1 VAGELKAAMDAVAA
15 GLAAACPGRFVSR
28 DFVPLARRTAEE
40 LEAGVLAVA
49 ALGESGFANYRGRE
63 AELGVLRVVVVG
75 QVKVAEASMPSAL
88 EDAEFAL
95 AEQVKAWLASG
106 PLLAP
111 VRQCLARSFRQS
123 GQLEHPYGWVAF
135 ECEVRT

>member
-1 VAGELKAAMDAVAA
+1 VAGELKAALDALA
-15 GLAAACPGRFVSR
+15 GSLAAACPGRFVSR
-28 DFVPLARRTAEE
+28 DFVPLAQRTGEE

-49 ALGESGFANYRGRE
+49 ALGESEFANYRGRE
-63 AELGVLRVVVVG
+63 ADLGLLRVVIVG
-75 QVKVAEASMPSAL
+75 QLKVAEAAMPSAL

-95 AEQVKAWLASG
+95 AEQVKAWLAG
-106 PLLAP
+106 PMLAP

>member
-1 VAGELKAAMDAVAA
+1 MAGELKAAMEALGAS
-15 GLAAACPGRFVSR
+15 LAAACPGRFVSR
-28 DFVPLARRTAEE
+28 DFVPLAQRTADE

-49 ALGESGFANYRGRE
+49 SLGESEFANYRGRE
-63 AELGVLRVVVVG
+63 ADLGLLRVVIVG
-75 QVKVAEASMPSAL
+75 QLKVSEALMPAAV

-95 AEQVKAWLASG
+95 AEQVKAWLAG
-106 PLLAP
+106 PMLAP

-123 GQLEHPYGWVAF
+123 GQLEFPYGWVAF

>member
-1 VAGELKAAMDAVAA
+1 MAAGELRAAMEALGAS
-15 GLAAACPGRFVSR
+15 LAAACPGRYVSR
-28 DFVPLARRTAEE
+28 SLVPLAQRTAEE

-49 ALGESGFANYRGRE
+49 ALGERDFANYRGRE
-63 AELGVLRVVVVG
+63 ADLGTLRVVIVG
-75 QVKVAEASMPSAL
+75 QIKVAEESPPYVL
-88 EDAEFAL
+88 EDAEFAM
-95 AEQVKAWLASG
+95 AEQVKAFLAA

-111 VRQCLARSFRQS
+111 LRQCVASGYRQS

>member
-1 VAGELKAAMDAVAA
+1 MGGELKAVMEAI
-15 GLAAACPGRFVSR
+15 GSSLAASCPGRFVSR
-28 DFVPLARRTAEE
+28 DFEPLAQRTAEE
-40 LEAGVLAVA
+40 LEAGIVAVA

-63 AELGVLRVVVVG
+63 ADLGTLRVVIVG
-75 QVKVAEASMPSAL
+75 QIKVAEGSRPHVL

-95 AEQVKAWLASG
+95 AEQIKTWLG
-106 PLLAP
+106 TPMLAP
-111 VRQCLARSFRQS
+111 VRQCVARSYRQS